1 MLKLQVNI
9 KLEQDDLPG
18 TKLLLEQC
26 IADDPETIISSAC
39 LLYKVCFFYIFI
51 YLNKSFF

>member
-26 IADDPETIISSAC
+26 IPDDPETIISSAC
-39 LLYKVCFFYIFI
+39 LLYKVCPTKNTI
-51 YLNKSFF
+51 YN